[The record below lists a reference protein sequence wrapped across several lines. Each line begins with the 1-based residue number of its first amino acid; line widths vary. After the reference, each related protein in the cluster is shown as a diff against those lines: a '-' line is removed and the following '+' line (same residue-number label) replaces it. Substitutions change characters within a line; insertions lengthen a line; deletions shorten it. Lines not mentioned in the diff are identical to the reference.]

1 METRTTATAAQDQ
14 TKPALAGLFA
24 VALIWGVNWPVMKI
38 GIAGLGATEFALLR
52 ALLGALTMFIVTAAL
67 GALRWPRKEDGWLI
81 LHLGVMQ
88 TGVFL
93 LLISKGVQAIGAG
106 KSAILAYTTPIWV
119 APLSVLLLKDRLSAG
134 SIAGAVLSL
143 IGLVV
148 LLGPTEIDWTNSSTV
163 SGNLMLVAAALVW
176 SLAIVHI
183 RGHRWKGSPLEAAPW
198 QLGIASVFL
207 LAWWLFVE
215 PPHEMRWS
223 PEVVGALAF
232 NGPLATG
239 LAFWLMTAVGKRLP
253 ALLTSL
259 VSLVI
264 PVIGVATSA
273 WALHEPITRAMV
285 IGGALVLSGL
295 LVSVFDR
302 R

>member
-1 METRTTATAAQDQ
+1 M
-14 TKPALAGLFA
+14 PLLGLFA
-24 VALIWGVNWPVMKI
+24 VALIWGINWPVMKV

-52 ALLGALTMFIVTAAL
+52 ALLGALTMFAVAAAL
-67 GALRWPRKEDGWLI
+67 GVLRWPRKEDMWLI
-81 LHLGVMQ
+81 VHLGVLQ
-88 TGVFL
+88 TGAFL

-119 APLSVLLLKDRLSAG
+119 APLSVFLLKDRLSAG
-134 SIAGAVLSL
+134 SLAGAVLSL
-143 IGLVV
+143 TGLVA
-148 LLGPTEIDWTNSSTV
+148 LLGPTEIDWTDGNAV
-163 SGNLMLVAAALVW
+163 GGNLMLVAAALVW
-176 SLAIVHI
+176 SLSIIHI
-183 RGHRWKGSPLEAAPW
+183 RAHRWKGSPLEAVPW

-207 LAWWLFVE
+207 LAWWLLFE

-223 PEVVGALAF
+223 PGVVGALAF

-239 LAFWLMTAVGKRLP
+239 LAFWLMTAVTKRLP

-259 VSLVI
+259 LSLVI

-273 WALHEPITRAMV
+273 WALHEPITQAMV

-295 LVSVFDR
+295 LVSVVAPATCHR
-302 R
+302 S